1 MHLDTA
7 IEGFNRALHAAGRSA
22 GTERSYGYLL
32 KQWGR
37 WLAAHDSS
45 WSTATEDQVLDFIEE
60 YAAAHSSSSTSL
72 MGTCL
77 RSFYS
82 WAVRR
87 RHVTS
92 SPAAALEPGQ
102 RDRPLPRALPAWQ
115 VRRLLD
121 QLDQVADGDGLDD
134 ELAAEYQ
141 RNRLI
146 VLVYL
151 YTGLRLAE
159 LSKLTWDRVD
169 LDAGVITIIKPKNG
183 RDRQVPIHPKIL
195 GELRTWCAAGTGSGP
210 LFLSR
215 RHIGEA
221 LTAAGISDMFR
232 RWVQGVVGIDC
243 TAHQLRHSFATELR
257 RRGADLREIQKLLGH
272 AKLDTTAIYTEVYDD
287 DLQNAV
293 NRLSEDW

>member
-1 MHLDTA
+1 MPLETA

-37 WLAAHDSS
+37 WLAVHDSS
-45 WSTATEDQVLDFIEE
+45 WSTATEDQVLDFVEE
-60 YAAAHSSSSTSL
+60 YAAAHSATSTAL
-72 MGTCL
+72 IGTCL
-77 RSFYS
+77 RSFYR

-87 RHVTS
+87 RHVPS

-115 VRRLLD
+115 VRRLLAL
-121 QLDQVADGDGLDD
+121 LDEVADDD
-134 ELAAEYQ
+134 PEYR

-151 YTGLRLAE
+151 YSGLRLAE
-159 LSKLTWDRVD
+159 LAKLTWDRVD
-169 LDAGVITIIKPKNG
+169 IDAGVITVIKPKG
-183 RDRQVPIHPKIL
+183 KRDRQVPIHPKIRE
-195 GELRTWCAAGTGSGP
+195 ELRTWSLASAGSGP
-210 LFLSR
+210 LFLARNGS
-215 RHIGEA
+215 A
-221 LTAAGISDMFR
+221 LQAAGISEMFR
-232 RWVQGVVGIDC
+232 RFVQGVLGIDC

-293 NRLSEDW
+293 NRLSKDW

>member
-1 MHLDTA
+1 MLLDTA
-7 IEGFNRALHAAGRSA
+7 IEGFCRALHAAGRSA

-37 WLAAHDSS
+37 WLIAHDSS
-45 WSTATEDQVLDFIEE
+45 WSCATEDQVLDFIEE
-60 YAAAHSSSSTSL
+60 YAVGRSATSTAL
-72 MGTCL
+72 MGTCM
-77 RSFYS
+77 RSFYR
-82 WAVRR
+82 WALRR
-87 RHVTS
+87 RHLTS
-92 SPAAALEPGQ
+92 SPAAELEPGQ

-115 VRRLLD
+115 VRRLLEL
-121 QLDQVADGDGLDD
+121 LDEVADDD
-134 ELAAEYQ
+134 QEYQ

-159 LSKLTWDRVD
+159 LAKLTWQQVD
-169 LDAGVITIIKPKNG
+169 IDAGVILVIKPKG
-183 RDRQVPIHPKIL
+183 KRDRQVPIHPKIL
-195 GELRTWCAAGTGSGP
+195 GELRTWSLAGAGSGP
-210 LFLSR
+210 LFISRKGGALS
-215 RHIGEA
+215 
-221 LTAAGISDMFR
+221 AAGISEMFR
-232 RWVQGVVGIDC
+232 RFVQGVLGVDC